1 MEERGLVGLA
11 ARAADGTEIGRIS
24 DVLTEEESGEVTHVL
39 VERDEGEQLEIP
51 ISALTLD
58 PEADFAT
65 FHADPSDDEPGDHI
79 GDEVGVATEG
89 LDTDATPTS
98 DERPQGYA
106 PAESD
111 APDDYEHEGQFVSR
125 PQDPDEAQPLEEA
138 QRESGEAGGWED
150 EGSTPDSGYPRNDV
164 YIDPD
169 TGEEEQ
175 DPYLQDS
182 ETLEDDVE
190 DLINDTDLE
199 VRSVNDGVVEL
210 TGSAATQEDLEEMV
224 REIMGLDGVLD
235 VDTTDVD
242 VG

>member
-1 MEERGLVGLA
+1 MEERGLVGLE

-24 DVLTEEESGEVTHVL
+24 EVVTDEESGEVTHVL
-39 VERDEGEQLEIP
+39 VQRGEGEQLEIP

-79 GDEVGVATEG
+79 GD
-89 LDTDATPTS
+89 

-106 PAESD
+106 PAESQ
-111 APDDYEHEGQFVSR
+111 APDDYEHEGQFVTT
-125 PQDPDEAQPLEEA
+125 PQDPAEAQPLEEA
-138 QRESGEAGGWED
+138 QRESGEASGWED

-169 TGEEEQ
+169 TGEEEL
-175 DPYLQDS
+175 DPFLEDS

-210 TGSAATQEDLEEMV
+210 TGSAATREDLEEIV
-224 REIMGLDGVLD
+224 QEIMGLDGVLD